1 MYSSLFPRSEQVQ
14 KVAFGTKRSQVQIL
28 SPRFSCSDEP
38 FGQQVEGLF
47 LFRNRRA
54 NATSLFD
61 PLAIESWVECSTR
74 TACDSAPETGPA
86 WGALISPGSPPSS
99 KSGRSWS
106 RLPPPWG
113 ALSGHRPGVRSG
125 FLLILDDHSSPSRF
139 AVQTRLRSPSPGPR
153 PATGPNVPSPIE
165 SISCSACPFGA
176 KALQR
181 RMRGRGV
188 ETRRHSLVPEL
199 RRELELTRPPLE
211 PHPPPSTQ
219 TPGDWP
225 TLPPTTPIPRHKS
238 HPTSIPDR
246 LNMGRA
252 PFGTAVPPVQLSSQ
266 NLLIHS
272 DFLRKFSL
280 PNCRR
285 AEANVSF

>member
-1 MYSSLFPRSEQVQ
+1 MSPSANRS
-14 KVAFGTKRSQVQIL
+14 KGFFFFGTDVRT
-28 SPRFSCSDEP
+28 
-38 FGQQVEGLF
+38 
-47 LFRNRRA
+47 RRA
-54 NATSLFD
+54 
-61 PLAIESWVECSTR
+61 CSTR
-74 TACDSAPETGPA
+74 LRLNHGLSAAPEQRVTRRRKQDQP
-86 WGALISPGSPPSS
+86 GALESVPAAPPSS
-99 KSGRSWS
+99 TSGRSWS

-125 FLLILDDHSSPSRF
+125 FLLILDDHSSPSRL
-139 AVQTRLRSPSPGPR
+139 AVQTRLPSPSPGPR

-165 SISCSACPFGA
+165 SISCSACPFDT
-176 KALQR
+176 KLLQR
-181 RMRGRGV
+181 RTRGRGV
-188 ETRRHSLVPEL
+188 DARRHSLVPEL

-272 DFLRKFSL
+272 DFLRKFSR